1 MASNRQSKHSSH
13 SVRSPYTPTKK
24 IKFNF
29 AHFRKFLGPGLLV
42 SIAYMDP
49 GSLSGDLD
57 AGTFGQTKLLWLLLC
72 STAYGLVFQTISSRV
87 GTVTGCDLST
97 ICSRSFKKHISL
109 ILWISCEIAIIGS
122 DIQEVIGS
130 SVAFNLLFGIPIWS
144 GALITI
150 VDTFIILFTTVF
162 GMQKLE
168 YIFAV
173 LVGCIFVCFFTNLVL
188 IKPNV
193 PQILLGCVYPR
204 IPSSALT
211 QAVALIGSNLTPH
224 NMYLHSALVQTRD
237 IDHKNKFAVKEA
249 LMYFNLEATILV
261 FFAFFINLTV
271 ISCFASF
278 PGQQLGLTTAGN
290 ALEGAFGTA
299 GKYIWALG
307 LICSGQSA
315 TLTGTLA
322 GQYVMQGFV
331 SIKVSKFVRSLITRS
346 LAIIPSI
353 LVVLFI
359 DDVTTVNEYIN
370 VSQVFILP
378 LVVVP
383 LLKVAC
389 NRFLKFL
396 NF

>member
-1 MASNRQSKHSSH
+1 MNSEIPAKTSIISHKSKHSFNQDF
-13 SVRSPYTPTKK
+13 R
-24 IKFNF
+24 FNF
-29 AHFRKFLGPGLLV
+29 SHFRKFIGPGLLI

-57 AGTFGQTKLLWLLLC
+57 AGTFGQTKLLWILLC
-72 STAYGLVFQTISSRV
+72 STCYGLLFQTISLRV

-97 ICSRSFKKHISL
+97 ICSKSFKKHISF
-109 ILWISCEIAIIGS
+109 ILWISCEFGIIGS

-130 SVAFNLLFGIPIWS
+130 AVAFNLLFGIPTWA

-150 VDTFIILFTTVF
+150 IDTFIILFTTVF

-168 YIFAV
+168 YIFAA
-173 LVGCIFVCFFTNLVL
+173 LVSCIFICFLLNLIMIRPDVTA
-188 IKPNV
+188 
-193 PQILLGCVYPR
+193 ILLGCIYPR
-204 IPSSALT
+204 IPSSAIT
-211 QAVALIGSNLTPH
+211 QAIALIGSNLTPH

-237 IDHKNKFAVKEA
+237 IDHTNKFAVKEA
-249 LMYFNLEATILV
+249 LMYFNIEASMLV

-271 ISCFASF
+271 ISCFANF
-278 PGQQLGLTTAGN
+278 PGVQLSLTTAGDS
-290 ALEGAFGTA
+290 LEGSFGSA
-299 GKYIWALG
+299 GRYVWAIG

-331 SIKVSKFVRSLITRS
+331 SIKVTKFVRSIITRS
-346 LAIIPSI
+346 LAIVPSI

-359 DDVTTVNEYIN
+359 PDVTVVNEYIN

-378 LVVVP
+378 LVVIP

-389 NRFLKFL
+389 NK
-396 NF
+396 